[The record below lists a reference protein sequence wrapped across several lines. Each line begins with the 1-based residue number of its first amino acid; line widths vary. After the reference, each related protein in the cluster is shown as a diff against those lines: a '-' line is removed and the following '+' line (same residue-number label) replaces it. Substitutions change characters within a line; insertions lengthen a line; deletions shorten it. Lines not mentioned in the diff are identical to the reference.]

1 MLKNDSAKYAFF
13 YVLSLVA
20 LVFMSVSV
28 GIIFFQIINKEIV
41 DLINEYNGVYNDS
54 AMKFAISAIIISAP
68 IYYFTSRQIYR
79 NLREGTL
86 SEEASVRKWF
96 TYLILLVAVV
106 VMIVWLITTI
116 NGFLSGELTTK
127 SILKAVVAL
136 LISGITFSF
145 YFYDIKRENVVG
157 KKDKVLQSYFYGSL
171 IIVLAAF
178 VISLFVV
185 DSPAE
190 TRKRKLDER
199 VIGSF
204 YQIDSGVNNYYVKY
218 GKVPTSF
225 EQLKEESNYLTDEEL
240 KNPVTNEAYQYKA
253 LADDEYQLCTTF
265 QYSSKDRATQ
275 PYDYYTD
282 KMWLHDA
289 GYQCLNQKV
298 TALAKP
304 EPVAVPV
311 Y

>member
-1 MLKNDSAKYAFF
+1 MSKNDSAKYAFF

-41 DLINEYNGVYNDS
+41 DLINQYNGVYNDS

-68 IYYFTSRQIYR
+68 IYYFTSRQIYKH
-79 NLREGTL
+79 LRQGTL

-96 TYLILLVAVV
+96 TYLILLVAII
-106 VMIVWLITTI
+106 VMIIWLITTI

-127 SILKAVVAL
+127 AILKAVVAL

-145 YFYDIKRENVVG
+145 YFYDIKRENIQG
-157 KKDKVLQSYFYGSL
+157 KKDKVLQIYFYGSL
-171 IIVLAAF
+171 LVVLVAF
-178 VISLFVV
+178 AISIFVV

-190 TRKRKLDER
+190 TRKMKLDER
-199 VIGSF
+199 VINSF

-218 GKVPTSF
+218 SKMPESIV
-225 EQLKEESNYLTDEEL
+225 QIKEESNYLTDEEF
-240 KNPVTNEAYQYKA
+240 KNPITNEVYEYKA
-253 LADDEYQLCTTF
+253 IGEDEYQLCTTF
-265 QYSSKDRATQ
+265 QYSSKDRVAQ
-275 PYDYYTD
+275 PYDYYNAD

-298 TALAKP
+298 NPVLKN
-304 EPVAVPV
+304 EPLPV
-311 Y
+311 K